1 MAKTK
6 IDLAEVARTLGM
18 HYRTAD
24 ELKLEPQKRNEVVD
38 AYDAPG
44 GTVVTTFDGQTYIIV
59 PEDKPDAEG
68 KTGVMWLS
76 APPRIVDGHVEP
88 YAGTFPVFAN
98 PGSTVVADDE
108 QADG

>member
-1 MAKTK
+1 MAKSK
-6 IDLAEVARTLGM
+6 IDLAEVAAALGM
-18 HYRTAD
+18 HYRTED
-24 ELKLEPQKRNEVVD
+24 EQRDGAINEIVE

-44 GTVVTTFDGQTYIIV
+44 GTVVQTFDGQTYIIV
-59 PEDKPDAEG
+59 PEDHPDAQG

-76 APPRIVDGHVEP
+76 PPPRIVDGKIEP

-98 PGSTVVADDE
+98 PSTKPGDDE